1 MLGVTP
7 SGVVPTAVAMM
18 EQSDLGQPGL
28 LGSSGP
34 RARGPL
40 RHLRRLPGRV
50 RNPSFRLLTG
60 KVGAEGVVTGKRGHR
75 GGRGGRGRGRGRT
88 PVVLAA
94 ACASLLAACDVEW
107 GGGRVALEDPAPA
120 PDPAE
125 AVPAEEAPEAPL
137 PRGPL
142 LYMVRAAGGPEAGGA
157 LVVAVAR
164 LDGAP
169 APLELPPAPTERWR
183 ARFDSTF
190 LAPGSELRLHAGGAR
205 IGTLVLEG
213 EAFAPDAS
221 CPSVGRGTALLLPGQ
236 RLPPLA
242 FALAPEGPSPEIR
255 PLPRRAP
262 DPRMAVTGPVLAE
275 RLIGGP
281 RAYMARRAALSA
293 VPLAVDSV
301 PAMAGTWLV
310 NDSLA
315 PGPPG
320 NNAISLFFLARYAP
334 VRGYVP
340 VWSLVRRYDDPSE
353 KEAFE
358 HLDWIRLPEG
368 RLDLL
373 RRVDASGEGLAA
385 SLLPSEEGEEGE
397 ALPGTPEQADEAA
410 AARELDWVE
419 SGPCRGQA
427 LLEAAAGR

>member
-1 MLGVTP
+1 M
-7 SGVVPTAVAMM
+7 
-18 EQSDLGQPGL
+18 
-28 LGSSGP
+28 
-34 RARGPL
+34 
-40 RHLRRLPGRV
+40 
-50 RNPSFRLLTG
+50 
-60 KVGAEGVVTGKRGHR
+60 
-75 GGRGGRGRGRGRT
+75 
-88 PVVLAA
+88 
-94 ACASLLAACDVEW
+94 EW
-107 GGGRVALEDPAPA
+107 GGGRLDLEDPAPA
-120 PDPAE
+120 PEPAE
-125 AVPAEEAPEAPL
+125 AAPAAETTPEAPL
-137 PRGPL
+137 PTGPL
-142 LYMVRAAGGPEAGGA
+142 LYLVRPLGGPEAGRA
-157 LVVAVAR
+157 LVVPVAR

-169 APLELPPAPTERWR
+169 AGLELPSAPTERWR

-190 LAPGSELRLHAGGAR
+190 LAPGSELRLHSGGAR
-205 IGTLVLEG
+205 IGTVVLEG

-221 CPSVGRGTALLLPGQ
+221 CPSVARGTALLLPGQ
-236 RLPPLA
+236 RMPPLA
-242 FALAPEGPSPEIR
+242 FALAPEEPSPEIR
-255 PLPRRAP
+255 PLPRTAP

-281 RAYMARRAALSA
+281 RAYLAQRASLSA
-293 VPLAVDSV
+293 VPLPEDDV

-320 NNAISLFFLARYAP
+320 ENAISLFFLARFVP

-368 RLDLL
+368 RLDVL
-373 RRVDASGEGLAA
+373 RRVDATGEGLAA
-385 SLLPSEEGEEGE
+385 SLLRTEGDSDGVPPPP
-397 ALPGTPEQADEAA
+397 ATPEEADRAA

-419 SGPCRGQA
+419 SGPCRGRV